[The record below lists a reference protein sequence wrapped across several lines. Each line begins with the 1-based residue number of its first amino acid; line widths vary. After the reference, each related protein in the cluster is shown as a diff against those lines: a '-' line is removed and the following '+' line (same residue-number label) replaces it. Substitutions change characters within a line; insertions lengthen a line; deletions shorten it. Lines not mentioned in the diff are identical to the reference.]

1 MELVSGLCMACE
13 MVRLNKG
20 PSRDPRVGNEHKDVG
35 EHTSDPAGAKEV
47 ASPLEL
53 ILVWTEAR
61 DSWGAIIGA
70 GVEGSKLAE
79 TKGIPVS
86 LGS

>member
-13 MVRLNKG
+13 MVSLNKD
-20 PSRDPRVGNEHKDVG
+20 PSRDPRVGNEHKDAG

-61 DSWGAIIGA
+61 DGRGSGQDHRSWGRR
-70 GVEGSKLAE
+70 E
-79 TKGIPVS
+79 
-86 LGS
+86 